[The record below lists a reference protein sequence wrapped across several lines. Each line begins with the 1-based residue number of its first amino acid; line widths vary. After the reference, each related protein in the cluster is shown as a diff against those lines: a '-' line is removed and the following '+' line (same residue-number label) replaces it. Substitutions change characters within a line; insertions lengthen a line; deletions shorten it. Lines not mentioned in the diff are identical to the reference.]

1 MKKKPMVR
9 LSFLLVSLMG
19 NLFLLPFETI
29 AQSAFLPVGENGME
43 ISVGTAWTDELTG
56 YGGSVGF
63 SIKGRVDLRFAVT
76 LFPGPKDGT
85 AYSPTIEVLIL
96 KSSAISPIGVSSG
109 LSAEMA
115 SFGPTGS
122 VTSDALSVFATASY
136 LFQMFPSIGIMPVYE
151 IRGIFSLEQSWGSYR
166 ILPST
171 PFGNRIR
178 SYFQRNDTQ
187 GATLMQ
193 ALGAA
198 VIFGSDGQTK
208 VLLSPHLAITN
219 NTVLLGIEAAT
230 VF

>member
-1 MKKKPMVR
+1 
-9 LSFLLVSLMG
+9 MG
-19 NLFLLPFETI
+19 GLFLLPFKTV

-43 ISVGTAWTDELTG
+43 LSLATAWTDELTG

-76 LFPGPKDGT
+76 FLSGPKEGT

-96 KSSAISPIGVSSG
+96 KNSAISPLGVSLG

-115 SFGPTGS
+115 SFGPTGN

-136 LFQMFPSIGIMPVYE
+136 LFQMSPTIGIMPVYE
-151 IRGIFSLEQSWGSYR
+151 IRGIFSLEQSWGSYA
-166 ILPST
+166 ILPSP

-178 SYFQRNDTQ
+178 SYYQRNDTQ

-198 VIFGSDGQTK
+198 VIFGGDGQTK
-208 VLLSPHLAITN
+208 VLLSPHLAITK
-219 NTVLLGIEAAT
+219 NTVLLGIEAAI